1 MGIKFKCEIKG
12 LDNLEKKINKIVT
25 ELPKKVEESIE
36 DILKNIQGN
45 AIRLEKGHNEDGIL
59 VEMVDTSNMKVKR
72 SSIC

>member
-25 ELPKKVEESIE
+25 ELPKKLEESIE

>member
-45 AIRLEKGHNEDGIL
+45 AIRLEKGHNEEGIL
-59 VEMVDTSNMKVKR
+59 VEMVETSNMKVKR